1 MKKIFL
7 LTILLFQLTFV
18 FGQKTTKWSE
28 WKTSNCFKGL
38 QFSVKRESNEPDKQT
53 NSYWWNIR
61 FKNNYNRKV
70 GFSCTLTIDGEKV
83 INGRWDLSAGSEQS
97 YTSVP
102 CKSGNSIHN
111 VDFSDVCFSDGS
123 FDCAMGGKDKPCYAE
138 CDRGTPNIPK
148 DCGGN
153 SSNNQSSS
161 SNNITHGSNGG
172 GYNQKD
178 DQVTKNQEAQR
189 QEAEENQ
196 RLTDG
201 TKTYLEYYNRAT
213 SAGQAGNYDEAISN
227 WNSAISVAVN
237 DAQRENAQAWLA
249 EAYKAKNSSNIQR
262 QNQEN
267 ANNRQ
272 QFINIYNEG
281 VQLGNMG
288 NYNEAAA
295 KYQQAIGLATN
306 DSDRQTAQNAYNK
319 ISKANT
325 QQQALTQLSSSIM
338 DFAKSLEAA
347 KEAKRLKREQERLA
361 QEQQQKEN
369 ELEAAKASEEMNAQ
383 WKTAI
388 GYADLK
394 KEESYKKAID
404 IMLPYA
410 TTDRLN
416 GMALNTIGFW
426 YYNLDD
432 YPNAK
437 KWYEQASNKDNNSCA
452 MHNLGT
458 LYENGQGVAV
468 DFEEALKLYQQSCE
482 KKDDTGCK
490 QYEKLKGILE
500 VETQKAKTTI
510 ANFKL
515 KPYVDYL
522 VYQCEK
528 SGFKFDNIS
537 SYCVENLSK
546 TMSID
551 FIKDDK
557 KINTSFLIDYN
568 IAYSN
573 LSYLFRY
580 LYYGDIELRKDFLK
594 LQLSPLIGNKKISE
608 VDPGGIFDLSK
619 KAPIPIAANAFKGSK
634 YRGFE
639 KETTISNE
647 NTIDSYLHNAN
658 ISCSSNEIN
667 NWLKK
672 AAEAGDVKS
681 YKILFYNHTLQT
693 KTNQDF
699 GGQCLLK
706 YIEASSKSLDVDKL
720 IELEQLAQR
729 AYEADESYEKEERK
743 NNKYNFHIE
752 YYILC
757 IKAVADLGGVNAIK
771 NIAKIYENGT
781 GFKKNYEQA
790 VFYYSKLIN
799 DAESMCK
806 ISNLYKKGGNKSSN
820 IFEKNNKLAKE
831 WKKKSINAGGVCE

>member
-7 LTILLFQLTFV
+7 VTILLFQLTFV

-138 CDRGTPNIPK
+138 CDRGIPNIPK

-172 GYNQKD
+172 GYNQQD
-178 DQVTKNQEAQR
+178 DQVTKNQKAQR
-189 QEAEENQ
+189 QEAEESK

-213 SAGQAGNYDEAISN
+213 SAGQAGNYDEAVSN
-227 WNSAISVAVN
+227 WNLAISVAVN

-262 QNQEN
+262 QNQEY

-369 ELEAAKASEEMNAQ
+369 ELEAAKALEELENK
-383 WKTAI
+383 WKIANEYSDLESTE
-388 GYADLK
+388 GYQ
-394 KEESYKKAID
+394 KAIE

-410 TTDRLN
+410 INNRINASSINDFGYWYWKLKDYKNAIKWYTNASVKGDANATRNLGVLYAN
-416 GMALNTIGFW
+416 GMGVEKNDGKALT
-426 YYNLDD
+426 YY
-432 YPNAK
+432 K
-437 KWYEQASNKDNNSCA
+437 KA
-452 MHNLGT
+452 
-458 LYENGQGVAV
+458 
-468 DFEEALKLYQQSCE
+468 CE
-482 KKDDTGCK
+482 KGL
-490 QYEKLKGILE
+490 EKACSDFKNKREELE
-500 VETQKAKTTI
+500 
-510 ANFKL
+510 
-515 KPYVDYL
+515 
-522 VYQCEK
+522 
-528 SGFKFDNIS
+528 SDNS
-537 SYCVENLSK
+537 ATYYDV
-546 TMSID
+546 
-551 FIKDDK
+551 
-557 KINTSFLIDYN
+557 YN
-568 IAYSN
+568 IAETFNSEKDYVKALKYYKKAFNIETVKSWRCPLMIAKMYFNEEQLNDKDSCAKWNTLAIN
-573 LSYLFRY
+573 LLENDPFQKNNI
-580 LYYGDIELRKDFLK
+580 GKDNWFDDKYTDAL
-594 LQLSPLIGNKKISE
+594 
-608 VDPGGIFDLSK
+608 FDL
-619 KAPIPIAANAFKGSK
+619 ANSVKNKNGKLAI
-634 YRGFE
+634 
-639 KETTISNE
+639 ET
-647 NTIDSYLHNAN
+647 YL
-658 ISCSSNEIN
+658 
-667 NWLKK
+667 
-672 AAEAGDVKS
+672 
-681 YKILFYNHTLQT
+681 
-693 KTNQDF
+693 
-699 GGQCLLK
+699 
-706 YIEASSKSLDVDKL
+706 
-720 IELEQLAQR
+720 
-729 AYEADESYEKEERK
+729 
-743 NNKYNFHIE
+743 
-752 YYILC
+752 
-757 IKAVADLGGVNAIK
+757 KAVRDGYTGAYTQAGVIYELGLGGVEIDWKQAQTF
-771 NIAKIYENGT
+771 YE
-781 GFKKNYEQA
+781 K
-790 VFYYSKLIN
+790 
-799 DAESMCK
+799 DAEKKSAKAM
-806 ISNLYKKGGNKSSN
+806 NYLGQLFEKGGPNLEKSKSESKKW
-820 IFEKNNKLAKE
+820 FKLACKRD
-831 WKKKSINAGGVCE
+831 KKYCN